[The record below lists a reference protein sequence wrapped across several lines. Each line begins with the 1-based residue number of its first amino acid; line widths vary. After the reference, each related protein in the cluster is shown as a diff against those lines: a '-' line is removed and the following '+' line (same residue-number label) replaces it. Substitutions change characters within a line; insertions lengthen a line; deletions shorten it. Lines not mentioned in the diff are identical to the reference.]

1 MEGHR
6 VHVNVHVCVCVCVWV
21 CVCAVEASVMEL
33 GMFVMDAPGHRRRF
47 EGLRC
52 LGWQKGASLAR
63 LLLSLSLSLSLC
75 FCLHLRISGCRPPDG
90 GDDNVLNS
98 SSKRPP

>member
-1 MEGHR
+1 

-33 GMFVMDAPGHRRRF
+33 GMLVMDAPGHRRRF

-63 LLLSLSLSLSLC
+63 LLLSLSLSLSLSL
-75 FCLHLRISGCRPPDG
+75 FVSVFTYAYQVVDRQTVETTMS
-90 GDDNVLNS
+90 
-98 SSKRPP
+98 